1 MNKFTAVAFAAAFAV
16 SSFDASARP
25 PNYDE
30 SKVAPYALED
40 PLAFADGRKLSG
52 PEEWP
57 ARRAEI
63 LGIFAKE
70 MYGMEP
76 PAPEAVVTE
85 LVEEGPTFAGLGIRR
100 QYRMWFR
107 VDKSGPFVDWLLIL
121 PNRPE
126 GDDPVKKDGKVVCE
140 GIGKVPVVLMLNYRG
155 NQSVLDESEVK
166 LPEGEWRKP
175 SSKLSPEES
184 ENGAMRDTRA
194 GSVILADFITA
205 RGYALLTA
213 CYAQVSPDVEVGRGN
228 PEELAYTRIFELW
241 PKRDE
246 SRNDNITSLGA
257 WAWTLSRGLDLAGR
271 IPEIDAW
278 RNVVTGSSRLA
289 KAALLAA
296 ARDERFAVCV
306 VNQTGGGGC
315 PLAKRDFGENV
326 STEMRAFPH
335 GPRMAGDVGRTV
347 HAPFAG
353 KHHLQGRLRGGQ
365 GRG

>member
-16 SSFDASARP
+16 SPFDASARP

-70 MYGMEP
+70 MYGMEQRRHRLF
-76 PAPEAVVTE
+76 AACKGGAARGGARRAVC
-85 LVEEGPTFAGLGIRR
+85 GLRR
-100 QYRMWFR
+100 QPDGRR
-107 VDKSGPFVDWLLIL
+107 RLSACQARLRRECLDRDE
-121 PNRPE
+121 E

-326 STEMRAFPH
+326 STEMR
-335 GPRMAGDVGRTV
+335 
-347 HAPFAG
+347 
-353 KHHLQGRLRGGQ
+353 QLR
-365 GRG
+365 RARCS

>member
-85 LVEEGPTFAGLGIRR
+85 LVEEGPTFAGLGMRR

-166 LPEGEWRKP
+166 
-175 SSKLSPEES
+175 
-184 ENGAMRDTRA
+184 
-194 GSVILADFITA
+194 
-205 RGYALLTA
+205 
-213 CYAQVSPDVEVGRGN
+213 AQAVEPIV
-228 PEELAYTRIFELW
+228 A
-241 PKRDE
+241 
-246 SRNDNITSLGA
+246 
-257 WAWTLSRGLDLAGR
+257 
-271 IPEIDAW
+271 
-278 RNVVTGSSRLA
+278 
-289 KAALLAA
+289 
-296 ARDERFAVCV
+296 
-306 VNQTGGGGC
+306 
-315 PLAKRDFGENV
+315 
-326 STEMRAFPH
+326 
-335 GPRMAGDVGRTV
+335 
-347 HAPFAG
+347 
-353 KHHLQGRLRGGQ
+353 
-365 GRG
+365 

>member
-1 MNKFTAVAFAAAFAV
+1 
-16 SSFDASARP
+16 
-25 PNYDE
+25 
-30 SKVAPYALED
+30 
-40 PLAFADGRKLSG
+40 
-52 PEEWP
+52 
-57 ARRAEI
+57 
-63 LGIFAKE
+63 
-70 MYGMEP
+70 MEP

-107 VDKSGPFVDWLLIL
+107 ADKSGPFVDWLLIL

-205 RGYALLTA
+205 RGYARLTA
-213 CYAQVSPDVEVGRGN
+213 CYAQVSPDVEVGRGD

-257 WAWTLSRGLDLAGR
+257 WAWTLSFADGRKLSGPEEWPARRAEILGIFAKEMYGMEQRRHRLFAACKGGAARGGARRAVCGLRRQPDGRRRLSACQARLRRECLDRDEGVPALVLQGIREIRGQRAVDEVRPASADRGSCAARAAHRGLQLGMVRHEGRVSCRKGRFFGVGVPWAEGPSQRR
-271 IPEIDAW
+271 IP
-278 RNVVTGSSRLA
+278 
-289 KAALLAA
+289 
-296 ARDERFAVCV
+296 
-306 VNQTGGGGC
+306 
-315 PLAKRDFGENV
+315 GEL
-326 STEMRAFPH
+326 R
-335 GPRMAGDVGRTV
+335 
-347 HAPFAG
+347 
-353 KHHLQGRLRGGQ
+353 HLPCR
-365 GRG
+365 